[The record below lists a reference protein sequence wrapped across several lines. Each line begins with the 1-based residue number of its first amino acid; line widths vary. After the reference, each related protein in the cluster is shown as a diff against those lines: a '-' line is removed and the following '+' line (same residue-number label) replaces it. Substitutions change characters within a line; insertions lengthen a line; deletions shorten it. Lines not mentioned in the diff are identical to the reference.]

1 MATTNN
7 IQSNADK
14 SICDGFG
21 CLSEATSSIEE
32 EVDGIGM
39 IKLELCDDCVVK
51 FREE

>member
-1 MATTNN
+1 MDHNN
-7 IQSNADK
+7 IGSGTNK

-21 CLSEATSSIEE
+21 CFSEATGSIEE

-51 FREE
+51 FREQ